1 MHQYIQ
7 VFLTLSRTSIV
18 FANSITHVHRQS
30 LIAHLVPGSLCFWKM
45 ADLPPKDAIS
55 SVVDTDS
62 LGSYCMDLRKDLED
76 LEQLCAQA
84 RPYLALYGVKASEEL
99 LSLAYR
105 ELPFHEDISTYY
117 RRARGPIYEMLKKML
132 DVPKHILDE
141 WSQEVYETDIAGLR
155 VWFTSVSHSDDSDPA
170 KRAPEELPKSAV
182 PKLQRGES
190 PQLKCSVSP
199 LSASTSFE
207 CSFDCKAPR
216 TREEILMLT
225 CKKRVLPKSWTTTEL
240 TDEDERFN
248 YKTRRMRV

>member
-1 MHQYIQ
+1 
-7 VFLTLSRTSIV
+7 
-18 FANSITHVHRQS
+18 
-30 LIAHLVPGSLCFWKM
+30 M

-62 LGSYCMDLRKDLED
+62 LGSYCADLRKDLED

-84 RPYLALYGVKASEEL
+84 RRTDKPLPKSALFDFALRSAYLALYGVKASEEL

-105 ELPFHEDISTYY
+105 EPPFHEDISTYY
-117 RRARGPIYEMLKKML
+117 RRTRGPIYEMLKKML
-132 DVPKHILDE
+132 DVPEHILDE

-155 VWFTSVSHSDDSDPA
+155 DDSNPA

-190 PQLKCSVSP
+190 PQLKRSVSP

-207 CSFDCKAPR
+207 RSFDCKAPR
-216 TREEILMLT
+216 TREEISMLT
-225 CKKRVLPKSWTTTEL
+225 RKKRVLPKSWTTTEL

-248 YKTRRMRV
+248 YKTRRTRV